1 MYCSL
6 IATYTWHFIGSF
18 NGKVLLQQPIYVC
31 MFFNMKIEVLQLK
44 VFCVCLDKWN
54 FGTMKYYTAAI
65 VVYVYV
71 C

>member
-1 MYCSL
+1 MAKHY
-6 IATYTWHFIGSF
+6 Y
-18 NGKVLLQQPIYVC
+18 NNQY
-31 MFFNMKIEVLQLK
+31 MFFDMKIEVLQLK
-44 VFCVCLDKWN
+44 VFSVCLDKWN